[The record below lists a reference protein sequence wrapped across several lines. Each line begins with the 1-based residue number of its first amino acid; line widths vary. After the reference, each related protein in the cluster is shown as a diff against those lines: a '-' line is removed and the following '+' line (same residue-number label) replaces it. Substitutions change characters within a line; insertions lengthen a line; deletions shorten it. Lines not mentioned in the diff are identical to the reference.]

1 MYISKLIAKVT
12 WPSIGIIIG
21 TKIAFHDSKTIK
33 RLRIKANKIIVMITD
48 AELSSSANSANN
60 MQTN

>member
-21 TKIAFHDSKTIK
+21 TKIAFQGSKTIK
-33 RLRIKANKIIVMITD
+33 RLSIRANKIIVMITD
-48 AELSSSANSANN
+48 AELSSSANSANKIQRN
-60 MQTN
+60 